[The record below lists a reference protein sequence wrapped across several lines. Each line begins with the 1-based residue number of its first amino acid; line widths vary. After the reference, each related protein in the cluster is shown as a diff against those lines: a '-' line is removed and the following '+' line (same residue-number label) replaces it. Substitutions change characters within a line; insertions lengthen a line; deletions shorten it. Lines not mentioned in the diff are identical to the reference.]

1 MTEEKLVEEILEI
14 ASELDRGDI
23 TFDEAQ
29 IKAQN
34 LVRIDRY
41 EQLIIPDV
49 VSSLPS
55 ECQENLRQEFIDE
68 TKAKLWAEDI
78 NEDVGFSDKYVEW
91 LEAKKLKLT
100 DDEQQGINK

>member
-29 IKAQN
+29 IKSQT

-49 VSSLPS
+49 SHQRELLIAYTEKLNSGELNYIHKD
-55 ECQENLRQEFIDE
+55 NLKVDTF
-68 TKAKLWAEDI
+68 LS
-78 NEDVGFSDKYVEW
+78 N
-91 LEAKKLKLT
+91 L
-100 DDEQQGINK
+100 

>member
-29 IKAQN
+29 IKAQT

-49 VSSLPS
+49 VKSFY
-55 ECQENLRQEFIDE
+55 CGGNNRQNCMQHNIQC
-68 TKAKLWAEDI
+68 DI
-78 NEDVGFSDKYVEW
+78 C
-91 LEAKKLKLT
+91 KKL
-100 DDEQQGINK
+100 EESWE

>member
-29 IKAQN
+29 IKAQT

-49 VSSLPS
+49 VQQSDLYTCECKVCGKPFGDELSLY
-55 ECQENLRQEFIDE
+55 EHYDE
-68 TKAKLWAEDI
+68 EH
-78 NEDVGFSDKYVEW
+78 N
-91 LEAKKLKLT
+91 
-100 DDEQQGINK
+100 